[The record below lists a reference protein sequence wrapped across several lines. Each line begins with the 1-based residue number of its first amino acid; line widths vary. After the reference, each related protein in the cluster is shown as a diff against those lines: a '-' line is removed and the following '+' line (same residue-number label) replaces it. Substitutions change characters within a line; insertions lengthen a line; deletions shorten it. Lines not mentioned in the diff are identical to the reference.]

1 MKNRC
6 FFFTLVCSIY
16 IYISVLVDLER
27 HFAFHP
33 AVFDTKKAHGL
44 FLGFFFFFL
53 ELIWQGNHI
62 CLSHSN
68 FVVIHLIFC
77 RCILTFL
84 YLFSYVPKILEIHR
98 LTCLV

>member
-44 FLGFFFFFL
+44 FLGFFFFFFRANL
-53 ELIWQGNHI
+53 AGKPHSLVPFQF
-62 CLSHSN
+62 CSYTSYFLSIYFDL
-68 FVVIHLIFC
+68 FVFI
-77 RCILTFL
+77 
-84 YLFSYVPKILEIHR
+84 
-98 LTCLV
+98 

>member
-33 AVFDTKKAHGL
+33 AVFDTKKAQA
-44 FLGFFFFFL
+44 FVLGFFFFFL

-62 CLSHSN
+62 RLSHSN

-77 RCILTFL
+77 RYILTFL

>member
-1 MKNRC
+1 MKNRW

-44 FLGFFFFFL
+44 FWVFFFFFRSYL
-53 ELIWQGNHI
+53 AGKPHLLVPFQF
-62 CLSHSN
+62 CSYTSYFLSIYFDL
-68 FVVIHLIFC
+68 FVFI
-77 RCILTFL
+77 
-84 YLFSYVPKILEIHR
+84 
-98 LTCLV
+98 

>member
-44 FLGFFFFFL
+44 FLGFFFFL

-62 CLSHSN
+62 RLSHSN

-77 RCILTFL
+77 RYILTFL

>member
-33 AVFDTKKAHGL
+33 AVFDTEKAHGL
-44 FLGFFFFFL
+44 FLGFFFFRANL
-53 ELIWQGNHI
+53 AGKP
-62 CLSHSN
+62 
-68 FVVIHLIFC
+68 HLLVPFQFCSYTSYFC
-77 RCILTFL
+77 RYILTFL

>member
-6 FFFTLVCSIY
+6 FFFFLVCSIY

-44 FLGFFFFFL
+44 FWVFFFFFFRVNL
-53 ELIWQGNHI
+53 AGKPHLLVPFQF
-62 CLSHSN
+62 CSYTSYFLSIYFDL
-68 FVVIHLIFC
+68 FVFI
-77 RCILTFL
+77 
-84 YLFSYVPKILEIHR
+84 
-98 LTCLV
+98 